1 MSHNGDIATKHFSG
15 QAEGVT
21 EQATF
26 PIFPFIWVTKGMQI
40 TEKPVLYLDVDSKKT
55 SGWCHPWSGE
65 SMLKTAYKRKH
76 FLINRHGF
84 LCQQNRNHSMS
95 SLPKFVLSA
104 LEDLVS
110 ISVLTVWQHFTCDD
124 LVFQPWM
131 ATFRNDTHEDLSH
144 SWRPPKSFDLMLHTS
159 NTTVHLTKWCQGHL
173 NEEETGQQGDLDFSL

>member
-1 MSHNGDIATKHFSG
+1 
-15 QAEGVT
+15 
-21 EQATF
+21 
-26 PIFPFIWVTKGMQI
+26 MQI

-95 SLPKFVLSA
+95 SLPEFVLSA